1 MRHRTPRARG
11 QPRRGYRR
19 PKPTAHSDV
28 GRLRSR
34 RAACFL
40 WYFLSLRKKVLP
52 LRGGSP
58 TTRAGVGASSPSFTA
73 NFSLC
78 GAYLR
83 AHRGFPPLPALF
95 HSKHVIKLQTCFH
108 TSCNASRPTHKTS
121 QNFLPLS
128 NQKSREPHVFHGT
141 PCFLFYPRFI
151 PARADSAVAHNTV
164 LAPAKP
170 YNDSAS
176 HSGRNTPPVR
186 SPDDTCAAAADSS
199 PADAALADIPPT
211 ASA

>member
-1 MRHRTPRARG
+1 MEIAVQLHCARHCELPLSKMGNKRLFHGVAVPRAFFGTFFRFERKYYPFG
-11 QPRRGYRR
+11 
-19 PKPTAHSDV
+19 
-28 GRLRSR
+28 
-34 RAACFL
+34 AAAP
-40 WYFLSLRKKVLP
+40 P
-52 LRGGSP
+52 LAPESARQ
-58 TTRAGVGASSPSFTA
+58 APSFTA

-128 NQKSREPHVFHGT
+128 NQKAGSPTFSMRLPT
-141 PCFLFYPRFI
+141 FYFI
-151 PARADSAVAHNTV
+151 LARADSAVAHNTV

-186 SPDDTCAAAADSS
+186 SPDDRCAAAADSS
-199 PADAALADIPPT
+199 PADAALAGIPPT

>member
-1 MRHRTPRARG
+1 MGSRSLFHVVAVPRAFFGTFFR
-11 QPRRGYRR
+11 
-19 PKPTAHSDV
+19 
-28 GRLRSR
+28 
-34 RAACFL
+34 FE
-40 WYFLSLRKKVLP
+40 RKYYP

-78 GAYLR
+78 EACLR
-83 AHRGFPPLPALF
+83 AQRRF
-95 HSKHVIKLQTCFH
+95 SV
-108 TSCNASRPTHKTS
+108 
-121 QNFLPLS
+121 
-128 NQKSREPHVFHGT
+128 T
-141 PCFLFYPRFI
+141 PCPPFIPNMSLNCKPVSTLVATHYAPLIKQARTFYPFPTKKAGSPTFSMRLPTFYFI
-151 PARADSAVAHNTV
+151 LARADSAVAHNTV

-186 SPDDTCAAAADSS
+186 SPDDRCAAAADSS
-199 PADAALADIPPT
+199 PADAALAGIPPT

>member
-1 MRHRTPRARG
+1 MGSRSLFHVVAVPRAFFGTFFRFERKYYPFG
-11 QPRRGYRR
+11 
-19 PKPTAHSDV
+19 
-28 GRLRSR
+28 
-34 RAACFL
+34 AAAP
-40 WYFLSLRKKVLP
+40 P
-52 LRGGSP
+52 LAPESARQ
-58 TTRAGVGASSPSFTA
+58 APSFTA

-128 NQKSREPHVFHGT
+128 NQKAGSPTFSMRLPT
-141 PCFLFYPRFI
+141 FYFI
-151 PARADSAVAHNTV
+151 LARADSAVAHNTV

-186 SPDDTCAAAADSS
+186 SPDDRCAAAADSS
-199 PADAALADIPPT
+199 PADAALAGIPPT

>member
-19 PKPTAHSDV
+19 PKPATRSGA
-28 GRLRSR
+28 GRLWSR

-95 HSKHVIKLQTCFH
+95 HFKHVIKLQNCFH
-108 TSCNASRPTHKTS
+108 TSRNASRPTHKTS

-128 NQKSREPHVFHGT
+128 NQKSREPHVFHET
-141 PCFLFYPRFI
+141 PHFLFYPRFI
-151 PARADSAVAHNTV
+151 PARADFAAAHSTV

-186 SPDDTCAAAADSS
+186 SPDDRCAAAADSS

>member
-1 MRHRTPRARG
+1 MGSRSLFHVVAVPRAFFGTFFR
-11 QPRRGYRR
+11 
-19 PKPTAHSDV
+19 
-28 GRLRSR
+28 
-34 RAACFL
+34 FE
-40 WYFLSLRKKVLP
+40 RKYYP

-108 TSCNASRPTHKTS
+108 TSCNASRPTHKTN

-128 NQKSREPHVFHGT
+128 NQKAGSPTFSMRLPT
-141 PCFLFYPRFI
+141 FYFI
-151 PARADSAVAHNTV
+151 LARADSAVAHNTV

-199 PADAALADIPPT
+199 PADAASADIPPT

>member
-1 MRHRTPRARG
+1 MGSRSLFHVVAVPRAFFGTFFR
-11 QPRRGYRR
+11 
-19 PKPTAHSDV
+19 
-28 GRLRSR
+28 
-34 RAACFL
+34 FE
-40 WYFLSLRKKVLP
+40 RKYYP

-95 HSKHVIKLQTCFH
+95 HFKHVIKLQNCFH
-108 TSCNASRPTHKTS
+108 TSRNASRSTHKTNL
-121 QNFLPLS
+121 NFLPLF
-128 NQKSREPHVFHGT
+128 NKKSRESHVFHGT

-151 PARADSAVAHNTV
+151 PARADFAAAHSTV
-164 LAPAKP
+164 PAPAKP
-170 YNDSAS
+170 CSGFAS

-186 SPDDTCAAAADSS
+186 SPDDRCAAAADSS
-199 PADAALADIPPT
+199 PADAALAGIPPT

>member
-1 MRHRTPRARG
+1 MGSRSLFHVVAVPRAFFGTFFRFERKYYPFG
-11 QPRRGYRR
+11 
-19 PKPTAHSDV
+19 
-28 GRLRSR
+28 
-34 RAACFL
+34 AA
-40 WYFLSLRKKVLP
+40 
-52 LRGGSP
+52 
-58 TTRAGVGASSPSFTA
+58 A
-73 NFSLC
+73 
-78 GAYLR
+78 
-83 AHRGFPPLPALF
+83 PPLAPESARQAPHSQQTFRSAERTCGRIGAFLHSLPPF
-95 HSKHVIKLQTCFH
+95 HSKHAIELL
-108 TSCNASRPTHKTS
+108 TSFRTSRNASRPTHKTS

-151 PARADSAVAHNTV
+151 PARADFAAAHNTV

-199 PADAALADIPPT
+199 PADAASADIPPT